1 MQGLTKRLA
10 LVLAPKGQIL
20 SDTVDL
26 DCLKHQMHGGGA
38 EYLADEHE
46 QRELEPPAG
55 IQLVERQIE
64 KILPERQ
71 MASFNHN

>member
-1 MQGLTKRLA
+1 
-10 LVLAPKGQIL
+10 
-20 SDTVDL
+20 
-26 DCLKHQMHGGGA
+26 MHGGGA

>member
-1 MQGLTKRLA
+1 
-10 LVLAPKGQIL
+10 
-20 SDTVDL
+20 
-26 DCLKHQMHGGGA
+26 MHGGGA

-46 QRELEPPAG
+46 QQELEPPAG